1 MRVVGHGAGTISM
14 TDRAFI
20 DTNIVVY
27 AYDRSD
33 PVKQEQAR
41 SVMADTDRRPVV
53 STQVLS
59 EFYVTITRKLERPV
73 PSAAAREAVDRLSRF
88 PVIPLD
94 RDLALAAIDT
104 AQSHQLSY
112 WDSLIVEAA
121 RVGGCRTLLTEDL
134 NAGSEIRGVE
144 IVNPFT

>member
-1 MRVVGHGAGTISM
+1 M
-14 TDRAFI
+14 TDRAFV
-20 DTNIVVY
+20 DTNIIVY
-27 AYDRSD
+27 AYDGSD

-41 SVMADTDRRPVV
+41 AVIADADRRPVV
-53 STQVLS
+53 STQVLG
-59 EFYVTITRKLERPV
+59 EFYVTITRKLEIPV
-73 PSAAAREAVDRLSRF
+73 SPPDAREAVARLSRF

-134 NAGSEIRGVE
+134 DAGSEIRGVE
-144 IVNPFT
+144 IMNPFL

>member
-1 MRVVGHGAGTISM
+1 M

-27 AYDRSD
+27 AYDGRD

-41 SVMADTDRRPVV
+41 AVIADTKRRPVV
-53 STQVLS
+53 STQVLG
-59 EFYVTITRKLERPV
+59 EFYVTITRKLETPV
-73 PSAAAREAVDRLSRF
+73 AMPVAREAVERLSRF

-104 AQSHQLSY
+104 TQSHQLSY
-112 WDSLIVEAA
+112 WDALIVEAA
-121 RVGGCRTLLTEDL
+121 RVGGCRTLLTEDFT
-134 NAGSEIRGVE
+134 AGSEIRGVD
-144 IVNPFT
+144 IVNPFV